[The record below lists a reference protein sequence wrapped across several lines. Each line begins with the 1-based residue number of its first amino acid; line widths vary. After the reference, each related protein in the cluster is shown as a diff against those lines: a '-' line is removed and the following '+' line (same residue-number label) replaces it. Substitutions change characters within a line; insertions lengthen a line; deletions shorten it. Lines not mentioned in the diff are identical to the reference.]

1 MELGQ
6 KLRQARLEAGL
17 SQREL
22 CGDTITRNML
32 SQIENGVVSPSIATL
47 RILAQRLGR
56 PMGYFLDEEA
66 ASGSRLR
73 MDLAWEAYRRGDLS
87 GAAEELEQLED
98 RDRLHERERRELE
111 VRLRLAMARKAIG
124 EGRELYARELL
135 RFLPEELPVPEL
147 ERERGLLQ
155 LELGC
160 EPKGLPDL
168 DEELTARAKA
178 ALAADPDYAS
188 RLLDACRRRSSPQWQ
203 LLRGR
208 AALALGRWQE
218 AAEHL
223 TAAEE
228 AYPRETAQPLE
239 QCWRELGD
247 FRRAYDYACR
257 SRAFG
262 S

>member
-1 MELGQ
+1 MELGE

-22 CGDTITRNML
+22 CGDAITRNML
-32 SQIENGVVSPSIATL
+32 SQIENGAVSPSIATL
-47 RILAQRLGR
+47 RILAQRLDR
-56 PMGYFLDEEA
+56 PMGYFLDEPA
-66 ASGSRLR
+66 ASAGRVQLDR
-73 MDLAWEAYRRGDLS
+73 AWEAYRRGELS
-87 GAAEELEQLED
+87 DAAEILERLNDRDHQYDRERKELET
-98 RDRLHERERRELE
+98 
-111 VRLRLAMARKAIG
+111 RLRLAMAGRAIA

-135 RFLPEELPVPEL
+135 RFLPDELPLPEL

-160 EPKGLPDL
+160 GADRLPDL
-168 DEELTARAKA
+168 DRELTLRAKA
-178 ALAADPDYAS
+178 ALRRDPDHAC
-188 RLLDACRRRSSPQWQ
+188 RLLDACEDRSGAQWR

-228 AYPRETAQPLE
+228 VYPRETAQPLE

-247 FRRAYDYACR
+247 YRRAYDYACR

>member
-47 RILAQRLGR
+47 RILAQRLDR
-56 PMGYFLDEEA
+56 PMGFFLDEEA
-66 ASGSRLR
+66 MSAGREQLDR
-73 MDLAWEAYRRGDLS
+73 AWDAYRRGALS
-87 GAAEELEQLED
+87 ESAEELEQLDD
-98 RDRLHERERRELE
+98 RDGRHGRERSELE
-111 VRLRLAMARKAIG
+111 TRLRLAMARKAVT
-124 EGRELYARELL
+124 EGRDLYARELL
-135 RFLPEELPVPEL
+135 RFLPEALPVPEL

-160 EPKGLPDL
+160 EAKGLPDL
-168 DEELTARAKA
+168 DAELTVRAKA
-178 ALAADPDYAS
+178 ALRRDPDYAC
-188 RLLDACRRRSSPQWQ
+188 RLLDACRLRSTPQWH

-208 AALALGRWQE
+208 ASLALGRWQE

-247 FRRAYDYACR
+247 YRRAYDYACR
-257 SRAFG
+257 SRAFVP
-262 S
+262 

>member
-1 MELGQ
+1 MELGE

-22 CGDTITRNML
+22 CGDAITRNML

-56 PMGYFLDEEA
+56 PMGHFLDEPTVSADREQLD
-66 ASGSRLR
+66 R
-73 MDLAWEAYRRGDLS
+73 AWEAYHLGRLSESVEILEQILDRDAQYVRERG
-87 GAAEELEQLED
+87 ELET
-98 RDRLHERERRELE
+98 
-111 VRLRLAMARKAIG
+111 RLRLAMARRAIG
-124 EGRELYARELL
+124 EGRDLYARELL
-135 RFLPEELPVPEL
+135 RFLPEELPLPEL

-155 LELGC
+155 LELGM
-160 EPKGLPDL
+160 EPDRLPDL
-168 DEELTARAKA
+168 DRELTVRAKA
-178 ALAADPDYAS
+178 ALSRDPDYAC
-188 RLLDACRRRSSPQWQ
+188 RLLDACADRSGAQWQ
-203 LLRGR
+203 LLRGK

-223 TAAEE
+223 TAAE
-228 AYPRETAQPLE
+228 AVYPRETAQPLE

-247 FRRAYDYACR
+247 YRRAYDYACR
-257 SRAFG
+257 GRAFG

>member
-1 MELGQ
+1 MELGE

-22 CGDTITRNML
+22 CGDAITRNML

-56 PMGYFLDEEA
+56 PMGHFLDEPVGCADRE
-66 ASGSRLR
+66 SLDR
-73 MDLAWEAYRRGDLS
+73 AWEAYRLGHLYEAT
-87 GAAEELEQLED
+87 GELEQLDD
-98 RDRLHERERRELE
+98 RDRQYDREREELE
-111 VRLRLAMARKAIG
+111 TRLRLAMARGAIA
-124 EGRELYARELL
+124 EGRELYAREIL
-135 RFLPEELPVPEL
+135 RFLPEELILPEL

-160 EPKGLPDL
+160 EADRLPDL
-168 DEELTARAKA
+168 DRELMLRAKG
-178 ALAADPDYAS
+178 ALHADPGYAC
-188 RLLDACRRRSSPQWQ
+188 RLLDACRSRTGAQWQ
-203 LLRGR
+203 FLRGS

-228 AYPRETAQPLE
+228 VYPRETARPLE

-247 FRRAYDYACR
+247 YRRAYDYACR

>member
-1 MELGQ
+1 MELGE

-22 CGDTITRNML
+22 CGDAITRNML
-32 SQIENGVVSPSIATL
+32 SQIENGAVSPSIATL
-47 RILAQRLGR
+47 RHLARRLGR
-56 PMGYFLDEEA
+56 PMGYFLDETAVSADRE
-66 ASGSRLR
+66 RLDR
-73 MDLAWEAYRRGDLS
+73 AWDAFRRGQLS
-87 GAAEELEQLED
+87 EATEELEQLDD
-98 RDRLHERERRELE
+98 REHRYDREREELE
-111 VRLRLAMARKAIG
+111 ARLRLAMARKAIG
-124 EGRELYARELL
+124 ESRDLYARELL

-160 EPKGLPDL
+160 EAKGLPDL
-168 DEELTARAKA
+168 DEELMTRAKA
-178 ALAADPDYAS
+178 ALRRDPDYAC
-188 RLLDACRRRSSPQWQ
+188 RLLDACRFRASPQWH

-223 TAAEE
+223 TAAEGS
-228 AYPRETAQPLE
+228 YPRETAQPLE

-247 FRRAYDYACR
+247 YRRAYDYACR

>member
-1 MELGQ
+1 MELGE

-22 CGDTITRNML
+22 CGDVITRNML
-32 SQIENGVVSPSIATL
+32 SQIENGAVSPSIATL
-47 RILAQRLGR
+47 RHLAQRLGR

-66 ASGSRLR
+66 VTADRERLDR
-73 MDLAWEAYRRGDLS
+73 AWEAYRRGRLS
-87 GAAEELEQLED
+87 EAAEELEQLDD
-98 RDRLHERERRELE
+98 RDRRHGREQVELD
-111 VRLRLAMARKAIG
+111 VRIRLAMAHKAIG
-124 EGRELYARELL
+124 EGRDLYARELL

-155 LELGC
+155 LELGS
-160 EPKGLPDL
+160 EARRLPDL

-178 ALAADPDYAS
+178 ALRRDPDYAC
-188 RLLDACRRRSSPQWQ
+188 RLLDACRMRSSPQWQ

-223 TAAEE
+223 TAAED

-247 FRRAYDYACR
+247 YRRAYDYACR

>member
-1 MELGQ
+1 MELGE
-6 KLRQARLEAGL
+6 KLRHARLEAGL

-47 RILAQRLGR
+47 RILAGRLDR
-56 PMGYFLDEEA
+56 PMGYFLDEPTVSAGREQLD
-66 ASGSRLR
+66 R
-73 MDLAWEAYRRGDLS
+73 AWEAYRGGHLS
-87 GAAEELEQLED
+87 EALEELEQLND
-98 RDRLHERERRELE
+98 RDCRHSRERDELE
-111 VRLRLAMARKAIG
+111 IRIRLAMAGRAVA

-135 RFLPEELPVPEL
+135 RLLPEELPLPEL

-155 LELGC
+155 LESGC
-160 EPKGLPDL
+160 LADRLPDL
-168 DEELTARAKA
+168 DRELTVRAKA
-178 ALAADPDYAS
+178 ALRRDPDYAC
-188 RLLDACRRRSSPQWQ
+188 RLLDACADRSGAYWQ

-208 AALALGRWQE
+208 AAHALGRWQE

-247 FRRAYDYACR
+247 YRRAYDYACR
-257 SRAFG
+257 SRAFR